1 MRLLVKILISS
12 ELRQIRI
19 FFSNIVLPSF
29 ASSVSERRLLDK
41 CAKKSHIFVPNL
53 SPILLKNPLFF
64 VFFCRLYAP
73 VNGLESR
80 FKKRYNHWNHAL
92 SVAIKQPGTR
102 QHSEPISGG
111 DGENR
116 TRVRKHFHR
125 SFSERSFCFRVSL
138 LKTPKSRLFRRLSC
152 YSPMLPGIHIE
163 FSCIVVAGHPAYRWA
178 GADMHSLWPP
188 YAAIAIGAKLLF
200 FLAFIFNVSFLTQTG
215 QTAARFSGFHTPV
228 ETKDIPI

>member
-29 ASSVSERRLLDK
+29 AGSVSERRLLDK

-64 VFFCRLYAP
+64 VFFCRLYAF
-73 VNGLESR
+73 VNGLKSR
-80 FKKRYNHWNHAL
+80 FKKRRNHWNHAL
-92 SVAIKQPGTR
+92 SVAIKKPGTR
-102 QHSEPISGG
+102 QHPEPISGG

-125 SFSERSFCFRVSL
+125 SFSERSFCFKISL
-138 LKTPKSRLFRRLSC
+138 PKTPKSRLFHRLSC
-152 YSPMLPGIHIE
+152 YSPMLPGARTE
-163 FSCIVVAGHPAYRWA
+163 FSCIIDARFPAYR
-178 GADMHSLWPP
+178 
-188 YAAIAIGAKLLF
+188 
-200 FLAFIFNVSFLTQTG
+200 
-215 QTAARFSGFHTPV
+215 
-228 ETKDIPI
+228 